1 MDSGNSA
8 EEVSEI
14 AVDNVSLVNDD
25 EVFKIISFRFS
36 YHALTSLLDRM

>member
-14 AVDNVSLVNDD
+14 AVDKVSLVNDD
-25 EVFKIISFRFS
+25 EVFKIISFRFY